1 MVLFKRSHN
10 SDNKIKNII
19 YKYFGFP
26 NLGTRVRGN
35 AVFSLVKIKKNAKG
49 LDIGCGKAYYGM
61 ELQKRG
67 VDVSY
72 IDLLVSIKDKD
83 IEKVKESFKR
93 ENFNFNFSIADAT
106 KIPFKD
112 NTFDIVIIA
121 DVIEH
126 IKDED
131 KAIEEIKRVLKPG
144 GYFIASTPAEGFHS
158 GKFKKYFRYIH
169 KNTFL
174 KKLDI
179 WNVEQ
184 LYPESQMKAKGHLR
198 EYSLKKWQELIRK
211 HDMILNSSKEE
222 YVFFSAFFEE
232 LAHTFK
238 IFDKYSAYTFLI
250 FYPFTFIDRLIPIR
264 GTGIAIKIYKK
275 MS

>member
-1 MVLFKRSHN
+1 
-10 SDNKIKNII
+10 
-19 YKYFGFP
+19 
-26 NLGTRVRGN
+26 
-35 AVFSLVKIKKNAKG
+35 
-49 LDIGCGKAYYGM
+49 M
-61 ELQKRG
+61 EWN
-67 VDVSY
+67 Y
-72 IDLLVSIKDKD
+72 
-83 IEKVKESFKR
+83 
-93 ENFNFNFSIADAT
+93 
-106 KIPFKD
+106 
-112 NTFDIVIIA
+112 
-121 DVIEH
+121 

-222 YVFFSAFFEE
+222 YVF
-232 LAHTFK
+232 
-238 IFDKYSAYTFLI
+238 LI
-250 FYPFTFIDRLIPIR
+250 FYPFTFFDRLIPIR
-264 GTGIAIKIYKK
+264 GTGIDI
-275 MS
+275 